1 MSVFK
6 KNYSQIYD
14 VLYRNKNYFNE
25 FNFID
30 RIIKK
35 FNKNS
40 KTILELGCG
49 TGSYTKFFLK
59 KYNVT
64 AVDLSSAMLE
74 LAKKK

>member
-30 RIIKK
+30 RIIKNLIK
-35 FNKNS
+35 IQKQF
-40 KTILELGCG
+40 
-49 TGSYTKFFLK
+49 
-59 KYNVT
+59 
-64 AVDLSSAMLE
+64 
-74 LAKKK
+74 

>member
-49 TGSYTKFFLK
+49 TGSYTKFF
-59 KYNVT
+59 
-64 AVDLSSAMLE
+64 
-74 LAKKK
+74 